1 MFDRVLM
8 WIASV
13 SLSLIAKVRF
23 RTRKTQ
29 VDSPEPGSIIFCNH
43 TSNWDFALLLYALYP
58 RRDVRFV
65 VSGVQFDKSP
75 FVAWL
80 FKHLGLIRKNQG
92 THDLVCVKEII
103 KNVRAGKV
111 VVIYAAGMTSYDGRQ
126 AWDALPGSVNLAR
139 MLKCP
144 VYVALIHGGFIGRPR
159 HAGKVYRGRQ
169 DISVKR
175 LFTSEESAALPLP
188 EAEAQ
193 LNAALRF
200 NDWDWQ
206 EREHVKF
213 KPAGDLRGA
222 NLPLYRCPACGKEGH
237 MKVEKGRI
245 FCPDCGL
252 SAVKD
257 EYGFFVSDSPACPK
271 RMDVWVDMEI
281 EEIRKTISDRS
292 FKLTSSVTLF
302 KKQEGGG
309 DRYFPCDRGTLTMD
323 PDGIRFEGEAPIV
336 LSYKDFQFLVLD
348 DGHFIQINT
357 QDAAL
362 RFVFDDGAL
371 ITKWFFA
378 HRLLCGIEA

>member
-1 MFDRVLM
+1 MFDRALM

-13 SLSLIAKVRF
+13 ALSLIAKVRF
-23 RTRKTQ
+23 RTRKTE

-43 TSNWDFALLLYALYP
+43 TSNWDFANLLYALYP
-58 RRDVRFV
+58 RRDLRFV

-75 FVAWL
+75 FVAWI

-126 AWDALPGSVNLAR
+126 AWDALPGSANLAK

-159 HAGKVYRGRQ
+159 HSGKVYRGKL

-175 LFTSEESAALPLP
+175 LFTAEQSAQLSAS
-188 EAEAQ
+188 EAESR

-206 EREHVKF
+206 EKEQIPF
-213 KPAGDLRGA
+213 KPVANLRGA
-222 NLPLYRCPACGKEGH
+222 NLPLYRCPACGTEGH
-237 MKVEKGRI
+237 MQVEKGRI

-252 SAVKD
+252 SAERDK
-257 EYGFFVSDSPACPK
+257 YGFLVSDSPACPR
-271 RMDVWVDMEI
+271 RMDEWVDMEI
-281 EEIRKTISDRS
+281 AEIK
-292 FKLTSSVTLF
+292 KLIDSNTLRFSAPVTLM
-302 KKQEGGG
+302 KKREGGG
-309 DRYFPCDRGTLTMD
+309 DKYFTADRGTLVMD
-323 PDGIRFEGEAPIV
+323 MDGVRFEGEPPIA

-357 QDAAL
+357 PDAAL